1 MFRCLLLVFAINGFG
16 VLKAQNTV
24 KIKLDSNL
32 VISWNTSLGYILQDA
47 NFKTIAEQ
55 YEVLRPVI
63 LAALNDTTITDYDLC
78 AKSTKL
84 RNADFAWMLLREL
97 KKLSKDCSVRS
108 YNQYKGLCPYP
119 VGLLDAMEA
128 NRETFNVQIIAC
140 AL

>member
-1 MFRCLLLVFAINGFG
+1 MFRCLLLLFMINGFS

-24 KIKLDSNL
+24 EIKLDSNL
-32 VISWNTSLGYILQDA
+32 LISWNTSLGYIPQDA

-55 YEVLRPVI
+55 YEVLRPLI
-63 LAALNDTTITDYDLC
+63 LAALKDTTITEYDLC

-84 RNADFAWMLLREL
+84 RKADFAWMLLREL
-97 KKLSKDCSVRS
+97 KKLSKDCSLKS
-108 YNQYKGLCPYP
+108 YNQYKGMCPYP

-128 NRETFNVQIIAC
+128 NREAFNHQIRAC